1 MISELHS
8 FIKRAFFKTHTKCCH
23 SWDSF
28 ASSQHHT
35 SPFVHSFSP
44 GRKIWRYNL
53 FMFRLSIC
61 WSFSNVPK
69 ESPFCIKGRRAFT
82 LRFIL
87 FVVMSKTRTMIS
99 CSFNVF
105 RCSSNLV
112 MFLRVNFLYFL
123 SIIEVMS
130 SSCKVTFNHL
140 TIDLV
145 IMFVYSW
152 VFKNHNS
159 IKMKRFCTFLAFLLP
174 SFCLIKE
181 FLSVNCWD
189 VNFHMKSQD

>member
-1 MISELHS
+1 MISKLHS

-28 ASSQHHT
+28 TSSQHHT

-69 ESPFCIKGRRAFT
+69 ESPFCIEGRRALT

-87 FVVMSKTRTMIS
+87 FVVVSKTRTMIS

-123 SIIEVMS
+123 SIIFAFDYLETEVASVLAMGETPAVILGAGVLLGEKMS
-130 SSCKVTFNHL
+130 VVQWGGVIIALLATAALSWAEAKRSTPQVTKP
-140 TIDLV
+140 V
-145 IMFVYSW
+145 
-152 VFKNHNS
+152 
-159 IKMKRFCTFLAFLLP
+159 A
-174 SFCLIKE
+174 
-181 FLSVNCWD
+181 
-189 VNFHMKSQD
+189 